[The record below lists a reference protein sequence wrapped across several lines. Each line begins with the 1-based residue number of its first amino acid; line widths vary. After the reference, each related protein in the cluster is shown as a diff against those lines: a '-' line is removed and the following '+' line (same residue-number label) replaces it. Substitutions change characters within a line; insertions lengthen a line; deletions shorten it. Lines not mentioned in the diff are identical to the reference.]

1 MSITFPYLP
10 YRDGDIV
17 EFFSW
22 TLGLYLSYA
31 ENRTLKGAGLTLP

>member
-10 YRDGDIV
+10 YRDGDTV

-22 TLGLYLSYA
+22 TLGLCLSYT
-31 ENRTLKGAGLTLP
+31 ENRTLKGVDLTLP